1 MSTIGNENDYIDN
14 YLKELSTR
22 SVRYGQDYLARSL
35 PSPLRIKRKPTHK
48 QPEPAKE
55 DSNKTVIKDEKPAT
69 DSFELLVKILKP
81 ASQFRITRLQL
92 DDTILNLKQ
101 RIYQQQTIP
110 VKQQRLL
117 LKGKV
122 LNDEKALGD
131 YQMTK
136 DTTLH
141 LMVSK
146 PTGASAA
153 ASSTPPSPQTEKAS
167 GTAAPGHELSS
178 EAQSV
183 VKSDAFWNVLEQT
196 LDGQLNSTDAK
207 LVLETWKKALSG

>member
-35 PSPLRIKRKPTHK
+35 PSPLRIKRKPIHK
-48 QPEPAKE
+48 QPEATTE
-55 DSNKTVIKDEKPAT
+55 DSGKAAIKDENPTT

-122 LNDEKALGD
+122 LNDEKSLGD

-141 LMVSK
+141 LW
-146 PTGASAA
+146 SANLLVRLQHRHHLKRRRCQEQQQHQA
-153 ASSTPPSPQTEKAS
+153 MDYHQKRNRWSSLTPF
-167 GTAAPGHELSS
+167 GIH
-178 EAQSV
+178 
-183 VKSDAFWNVLEQT
+183 WN
-196 LDGQLNSTDAK
+196 K
-207 LVLETWKKALSG
+207 LWMGN